1 MRFWKVIADYFV
13 AQVQF
18 VWSIVSKPRQLVALL
33 KRIPYFLG
41 MLLFALTIIVPLVWV
56 VSTSFKTVP
65 EIFKDPWLLPLE
77 AQWQNYANAWER
89 EGIGAAFKN
98 TAIVTVATLVFLIP
112 IGAMAAYIFAKYPF
126 RGSKALF
133 GMFLGGMMFPN
144 FLIVIPLYFL
154 LQSISLYDTMTGLVV
169 AYIAYSLSFTIF
181 VLTGFFQALPNELAE
196 AAQIDGCG
204 HYMTF
209 SRIMLP
215 LAKPGLIVV
224 GIFNAIGLWN
234 EFPLANILIN
244 EEANRTLPLQVVE
257 MATAQQYSS
266 DWGALFAG
274 LVIVTLPV
282 MGVYWIFR
290 DKIHETMLAG
300 AVKG

>member
-33 KRIPYFLG
+33 NRIPYFLG